1 MKSKKLLIISIFL
14 ILFALLFTSKVQATD
29 NLNIYSPASMLVDA
43 STGKVLYE
51 KNINEVRYP
60 ASTTKIMTAILALE
74 HCSLDEIATVSYD
87 AIFTVPSGYANA
99 NLQLGEELTIEQLL
113 KVLLIPSANDAANV
127 IAEHVA
133 GSISSFANMMNSKAT
148 EIGCTNTHF
157 VNPSGIHDEEHVS
170 TARDLA
176 IMAMYAMKNDTFRSL
191 VKETFYNLPATNK
204 YETTDRVFKTTN
216 DLLRVNTYDRADNY
230 YYKNAIGI
238 KTGYTSAAKNCIVA
252 GAERDG
258 LEFIAVIL
266 GAEQTEEGL
275 SERYLDCKT
284 LFDYGF
290 ETYAKRKLYDKNSIY
305 KEITISNGTKETKNL
320 NLITENDV
328 TVLVKQEDYDKEL
341 LPNFE
346 LKEDLKAPIMQGD
359 VVGSVSYTVEGVT
372 YKTNLLAGSNVE
384 KSSILGILF
393 KIVIIILILW
403 IVAQIL
409 RLTNRKKKRRKKRK
423 GNYRL

>member
-14 ILFALLFTSKVQATD
+14 ILFGLLFTNKVQATE
-29 NLNIYSPASMLVDA
+29 NLNIYSPAALLMDA
-43 STGKVLYE
+43 RTGKILYE
-51 KNINEVRYP
+51 KNIDEVRYP
-60 ASTTKIMTAILALE
+60 ASTTKMMTAILALE
-74 HCSLDEIATVSYD
+74 HCSLDEVATVSYD

-99 NLQLGEELTIEQLL
+99 NLQLGEQLTIEQLL

-127 IAEHVA
+127 IAEHIA
-133 GSISSFANMMNSKAT
+133 GSISSFANMMNSKAV

-157 VNPSGIHDEEHVS
+157 VNPSGIHNDEHTS

-176 IMAMYAMKNDTFRSL
+176 LIAKYAMQNSTFRNL
-191 VKETFYNLPATNK
+191 VKQTYYNLPATNK

-216 DLLRVNTYDRADNY
+216 DLLRVNNYDRADNY

-266 GAEQTEEGL
+266 GAQQTEAGL

-290 ETYAKRKLYDKNSIY
+290 DTYAERKLYDKDSIF

-320 NLITENDV
+320 NL
-328 TVLVKQEDYDKEL
+328 VLEGELSVLIKQADYEKEL
-341 LPNFE
+341 LPTVE

-359 VVGSVSYTVEGVT
+359 VVGTVSYTVEDIT

-384 KSSILGILF
+384 KSSILGILI
-393 KIVIIILILW
+393 KIAMIILILW
-403 IVAQIL
+403 IFALII
-409 RLTNRKKKRRKKRK
+409 RLTNKKKKRRRK

>member
-1 MKSKKLLIISIFL
+1 MKLKKLLLISIFL
-14 ILFALLFTSKVQATD
+14 ILFGLLFTSSVQAAD
-29 NLNIYSPASMLVDA
+29 NLNIYSPSAMLVDA
-43 STGKVLYE
+43 ATGKVLYE
-51 KNINEVRYP
+51 KNINETRYP

-74 HCSLDEIATVSYD
+74 HCSLDEVATVSYD

-127 IAEHVA
+127 IAEHIA
-133 GSISSFANMMNSKAT
+133 GSVSSFANMMNSKAV
-148 EIGCTNTHF
+148 ELGCTNTHF
-157 VNPSGIHDEEHVS
+157 VNPSGIHHEEHVS

-176 IMAMYAMKNDTFRSL
+176 IMAIYAMKNDTFRNL
-191 VKETFYNLPATNK
+191 VKQTYYNLPATNK

-216 DLLRVNTYDRADNY
+216 DLLRVNNYDRPDNY

-238 KTGYTSAAKNCIVA
+238 KTGYTSQAKNCIVA

-266 GAEQTEEGL
+266 GAEQTENGL

-284 LFDYGF
+284 LFEYGF
-290 ETYAKRKLYDKNSIY
+290 ETYSKRKLYDKNSIY

-320 NLITENDV
+320 NLIVENDLS
-328 TVLVKQEDYDKEL
+328 VLIKQDDYNTEL
-341 LPNFE
+341 LPTVE
-346 LKEDLKAPIMQGD
+346 LNEPLKAPIMQGD
-359 VVGSVSYTVEGVT
+359 VVGTLSYTVEDIT

-384 KSSILGILF
+384 KSSVLGILI
-393 KIVIIILILW
+393 KIVMIILILW

-409 RLTNRKKKRRKKRK
+409 RLTNKKKKRRRK

>member
-14 ILFALLFTSKVQATD
+14 ILFGLLFTNKVQATD
-29 NLNIYSPASMLVDA
+29 NLNIHSPVAMLVDA

-74 HCSLDEIATVSYD
+74 HCSLDEVATVSYD

-127 IAEHVA
+127 IAEHIA
-133 GSISSFANMMNSKAT
+133 GSIDSFANMMNSKAV

-157 VNPSGIHDEEHVS
+157 VNPSGIHNEEHVS

-176 IMAMYAMKNDTFRSL
+176 IMAMYAMQNDTFRSL

-216 DLLRVNTYDRADNY
+216 DLLRVNNYDKADNY

-266 GAEQTEEGL
+266 GAEQTEAGL

-284 LFDYGF
+284 LFEYGF
-290 ETYAKRKLYDKNSIY
+290 ETYAKRKLYDENSIY

-320 NLITENDV
+320 NLITENDL
-328 TVLVKQEDYDKEL
+328 TVLIKQEDYDKEL
-341 LPNFE
+341 LPTLE

-359 VVGSVSYTVEGVT
+359 VVGSVSYTVEDVT

-384 KSSILGILF
+384 KSSILGTLF
-393 KIVIIILILW
+393 KITLIILILW
-403 IVAQIL
+403 ILVQIL
-409 RLTNRKKKRRKKRK
+409 RLTNKKKKRRRK

>member
-14 ILFALLFTSKVQATD
+14 ILFGLLFTNKVQAAD
-29 NLNIYSPASMLVDA
+29 NLNIHSPVAMLVDA

-74 HCSLDEIATVSYD
+74 HCSLDEVATVSYE
-87 AIFTVPSGYANA
+87 AIYTVPSGYANA

-127 IAEHVA
+127 IAEHIA
-133 GSISSFANMMNSKAT
+133 GSISSFANMMNSKAV

-157 VNPSGIHDEEHVS
+157 VNPSGIHNEEHVS

-176 IMAMYAMKNDTFRSL
+176 IMAMYAMQNDTFRSL

-216 DLLRVNTYDRADNY
+216 DLLRVNNYDKADNY

-266 GAEQTEEGL
+266 GAEQTEAGL

-284 LFDYGF
+284 LFEYGF
-290 ETYAKRKLYDKNSIY
+290 ETYAKRKLYDENSIY

-320 NLITENDV
+320 NLITENDL
-328 TVLVKQEDYDKEL
+328 TVLIKQEDYDKEL
-341 LPNFE
+341 LPTLE

-359 VVGSVSYTVEGVT
+359 VVGSVSYTVEDVT

-384 KSSILGILF
+384 KSSILGTLF
-393 KIVIIILILW
+393 KITLIILILW
-403 IVAQIL
+403 ILVQIL
-409 RLTNRKKKRRKKRK
+409 RLTNKKKKRRRK

>member
-14 ILFALLFTSKVQATD
+14 ILFGLLFTSKVQAAD
-29 NLNIYSPASMLVDA
+29 NLNIYSPTALLMDA
-43 STGKVLYE
+43 RTGKIIYE
-51 KNINEVRYP
+51 KNIDEVRYP
-60 ASTTKIMTAILALE
+60 ASTTKMMTAILALE
-74 HCSLDEIATVSYD
+74 HCSLDEVATVSYD

-99 NLQLGEELTIEQLL
+99 NLQLGEELAIDDLL
-113 KVLLIPSANDAANV
+113 HVLLIPSANDAANV
-127 IAEHVA
+127 IAEHIS
-133 GSISSFANMMNSKAT
+133 GSVSSFANMMNSKAV

-157 VNPSGIHDEEHVS
+157 VNPSGIHNEEHVS

-176 IMAMYAMKNDTFRSL
+176 LIAKYAMQNDTFRSL
-191 VKETFYNLPATNK
+191 VKETYYNLPVTNK

-216 DLLRVNTYDRADNY
+216 DLLRVNNYDRADNY

-266 GAEQTEEGL
+266 GAEQTESGL

-290 ETYAKRKLYDKNSIY
+290 ETYAERKLYDKNSIF
-305 KEITISNGTKETKNL
+305 KEITISNATKETKEL
-320 NLITENDV
+320 NLVLEDEV
-328 TVLVKQEDYDKEL
+328 TILIKQEDYNKDL
-341 LPNFE
+341 LSNVQ

-359 VVGSVSYTVEGVT
+359 VVGTVSYTVEDVT
-372 YKTNLLAGSNVE
+372 YITNLLAGSNVE
-384 KSSILGILF
+384 KSSVLGILF
-393 KIVIIILILW
+393 KIVMIVLILW

-409 RLTNRKKKRRKKRK
+409 RLTNKKKKRRRK

>member
-14 ILFALLFTSKVQATD
+14 ILFGLLFTSKVQAAD
-29 NLNIYSPASMLVDA
+29 NLNIYSPTALLMDA
-43 STGKVLYE
+43 RTGKIIYE
-51 KNINEVRYP
+51 KNIDEVRYP
-60 ASTTKIMTAILALE
+60 ASTTKMMTAILALE
-74 HCSLDEIATVSYD
+74 HCSLDEVATVSYD

-99 NLQLGEELTIEQLL
+99 NLQLGEELAIDDLL
-113 KVLLIPSANDAANV
+113 HVLLIPSANDAANV
-127 IAEHVA
+127 IAEHIS
-133 GSISSFANMMNSKAT
+133 GSVSSFANMMNSKAV

-157 VNPSGIHDEEHVS
+157 VNPSGIHNEEHVS

-176 IMAMYAMKNDTFRSL
+176 LIAKYAMQNDTFRSL
-191 VKETFYNLPATNK
+191 VKETYYNLPVTNK

-216 DLLRVNTYDRADNY
+216 DLLRVNNYDRADNF

-266 GAEQTEEGL
+266 GAEQTESGL

-290 ETYAKRKLYDKNSIY
+290 ETYAERKLYDKNSIF
-305 KEITISNGTKETKNL
+305 KEITISNATKETKEL
-320 NLITENDV
+320 NLVLEDEV
-328 TVLVKQEDYDKEL
+328 TILIKQEDYNKDL
-341 LPNFE
+341 LSNVQ

-359 VVGSVSYTVEGVT
+359 VVGTVSYTVEDVT
-372 YKTNLLAGSNVE
+372 YITNLLAGSNVE
-384 KSSILGILF
+384 KSSVLGILF
-393 KIVIIILILW
+393 KIVMIVLILW

-409 RLTNRKKKRRKKRK
+409 RLTNKKKKRRRK

>member
-14 ILFALLFTSKVQATD
+14 ILFGLLFTSSVQAAD
-29 NLNIYSPASMLVDA
+29 NLNIYSPSAMLVDA
-43 STGKVLYE
+43 ATGKVLYE
-51 KNINEVRYP
+51 KNINETRYP

-74 HCSLDEIATVSYD
+74 HCSLDEVATVSYD

-127 IAEHVA
+127 IAEHIA
-133 GSISSFANMMNSKAT
+133 GSVSSFANMMNSKAV
-148 EIGCTNTHF
+148 ELGCTNTHF
-157 VNPSGIHDEEHVS
+157 VNPSGIHHEEHVS

-176 IMAMYAMKNDTFRSL
+176 IMAIYAMKNDTFRNL
-191 VKETFYNLPATNK
+191 VKQTYYNLPATNK

-216 DLLRVNTYDRADNY
+216 DLLRVNNYDRPDNY

-238 KTGYTSAAKNCIVA
+238 KTGYTSQAKNCIVA

-266 GAEQTEEGL
+266 GAEQTENGL

-284 LFDYGF
+284 LFEYGF
-290 ETYAKRKLYDKNSIY
+290 ETYSKRKLYDKNSIY

-320 NLITENDV
+320 NLIVENDLS
-328 TVLVKQEDYDKEL
+328 VLIKQDDYNTEL
-341 LPNFE
+341 LPTVE
-346 LKEDLKAPIMQGD
+346 LNEPLKAPIMQGD
-359 VVGSVSYTVEGVT
+359 VVGTLSYTVEDIT

-384 KSSILGILF
+384 KSSVLGILI
-393 KIVIIILILW
+393 KIVMIILILW

-409 RLTNRKKKRRKKRK
+409 RLTNKKKKRRRK

>member
-1 MKSKKLLIISIFL
+1 MKLKKLLLISIFL
-14 ILFALLFTSKVQATD
+14 ILFGLLFTNKAYATD
-29 NLNIYSPASMLVDA
+29 NLNIYSPAAMLVDA
-43 STGKVLYE
+43 NTGKVLYE
-51 KNINEVRYP
+51 KNINDKRYP

-74 HCSLDEIATVSYD
+74 HCSLDEVATVSYD

-99 NLQLGEELTIEQLL
+99 NLQLGEELTINELL
-113 KVLLIPSANDAANV
+113 HVLLIPSANDAANV
-127 IAEHVA
+127 IAEHIA
-133 GSISSFANMMNSKAT
+133 GSISSFANMMNSKAV

-191 VKETFYNLPATNK
+191 VKETFYSLPATNK
-204 YETTDRVFKTTN
+204 YDTTDRVFKTTN
-216 DLLRVNTYDRADNY
+216 DLLRVNNYDRADNY

-284 LFDYGF
+284 LFNYGF
-290 ETYAKRKLYDKNSIY
+290 ETYTEKKLYDKNSIY
-305 KEITISNGTKETKNL
+305 SEITISNGTKETKNL
-320 NLITENDV
+320 NLITESDL
-328 TVLVKQEDYDKEL
+328 TVLIKQDDYDKEL
-341 LPNFE
+341 LPTVE
-346 LKEDLKAPIMQGD
+346 LKENLKAPIMQGD
-359 VVGSVSYTVEGVT
+359 VIGSLSYTVENIT

-384 KSSILGILF
+384 KSSILSILI
-393 KIVIIILILW
+393 KIVMIILILW
-403 IVAQIL
+403 IVAKIVS
-409 RLTNRKKKRRKKRK
+409 LTNHKKKRRRK
-423 GNYRL
+423 GNYRI

>member
-14 ILFALLFTSKVQATD
+14 ILFGLLFTSSVQAAD
-29 NLNIYSPASMLVDA
+29 NLNIYSPSAMLVDA
-43 STGKVLYE
+43 ATGKVLYE
-51 KNINEVRYP
+51 KNINETRYP

-74 HCSLDEIATVSYD
+74 HCSLDEVATVSYD

-127 IAEHVA
+127 IAEHIA
-133 GSISSFANMMNSKAT
+133 GSISSFANMMNSKAV

-157 VNPSGIHDEEHVS
+157 VNPSGIHHEEHVS

-176 IMAMYAMKNDTFRSL
+176 IIAMYAMQNDTFRTL
-191 VKETFYNLPATNK
+191 VKETYYNLPATNK

-216 DLLRVNTYDRADNY
+216 DLLRVNNYDRADNY

-266 GAEQTEEGL
+266 GAQQTEAGL

-290 ETYAKRKLYDKNSIY
+290 DTYAERKLYDKDSIF

-320 NLITENDV
+320 NL
-328 TVLVKQEDYDKEL
+328 VLEGELSVLIKQADYEKEL
-341 LPNFE
+341 LPTVE

-359 VVGSVSYTVEGVT
+359 VVGTVSYTVEDIT

-384 KSSILGILF
+384 KSSILGILI
-393 KIVIIILILW
+393 KIAMIILILW
-403 IVAQIL
+403 IFALII
-409 RLTNRKKKRRKKRK
+409 RLTNKKKKRRRK

>member
-1 MKSKKLLIISIFL
+1 MKLKKLFIISIFL
-14 ILFALLFTSKVQATD
+14 ILFGLLFTTTSLATD
-29 NLNIYSPASMLVDA
+29 NLNIYSPSAMLVDA
-43 STGKVLYE
+43 NTGKVLYE

-60 ASTTKIMTAILALE
+60 ASTTKMMTAILALE
-74 HCSLDEIATVSYD
+74 HCSLDEVATVSYD

-99 NLQLGEELTIEQLL
+99 NLQLGEQLTIEQLL

-127 IAEHVA
+127 IAEHIA
-133 GSISSFANMMNSKAT
+133 GSISSFANMMNSKAV

-157 VNPSGIHDEEHVS
+157 VNPSGIHHEEHVS

-176 IMAMYAMKNDTFRSL
+176 IIAMYAMQNDTFRTL
-191 VKETFYNLPATNK
+191 VKETYYNLPATNK

-216 DLLRVNTYDRADNY
+216 DLLRVNNYDRADNY

-266 GAEQTEEGL
+266 GAQQTEAGL

-290 ETYAKRKLYDKNSIY
+290 DTYAERKLYDKDSIF

-320 NLITENDV
+320 NL
-328 TVLVKQEDYDKEL
+328 VLEGELSVLIKQADYEKEL
-341 LPNFE
+341 LPTVE

-359 VVGSVSYTVEGVT
+359 VVGTVSYTVEDIT

-384 KSSILGILF
+384 KSSILGILI
-393 KIVIIILILW
+393 KIAMIILILW
-403 IVAQIL
+403 IFALII
-409 RLTNRKKKRRKKRK
+409 RLTNKKKKRRRK

>member
-14 ILFALLFTSKVQATD
+14 ILFGLLFTNKVEATD
-29 NLNIYSPASMLVDA
+29 NLNIYSPVAMLVDA

-60 ASTTKIMTAILALE
+60 ASTTKMMTAILALE
-74 HCSLDEIATVSYD
+74 HCSLDEVATVSYD

-127 IAEHVA
+127 IAEHIA
-133 GSISSFANMMNSKAT
+133 GSIESFANMMNSKAV

-176 IMAMYAMKNDTFRSL
+176 IIAMYAMQNDTFRSL

-204 YETTDRVFKTTN
+204 YESTDRVFKTTN
-216 DLLRVNTYDRADNY
+216 DLLRVNNYDRADNY

-266 GAEQTEEGL
+266 GAEQTEAGL

-290 ETYAKRKLYDKNSIY
+290 ETYSKRKLYDKNSIY

-320 NLITENDV
+320 NLITENDL
-328 TVLVKQEDYDKEL
+328 TVLIKQEDYDKEL
-341 LPNFE
+341 LPTVE

-359 VVGSVSYTVEGVT
+359 VVGSVSYTVEDVT

-384 KSSILGILF
+384 KSSILGTLF
-393 KIVIIILILW
+393 KIVLIILILW
-403 IVAQIL
+403 IVANIL
-409 RLTNRKKKRRKKRK
+409 RLTNKKKKRRRK

>member
-14 ILFALLFTSKVQATD
+14 ILFGLLFANKVEATD
-29 NLNIYSPASMLVDA
+29 NLNIHSPVAMLVDA

-60 ASTTKIMTAILALE
+60 ASTTKMMTAILALE
-74 HCSLDEIATVSYD
+74 HCSLDEVATVSYD

-127 IAEHVA
+127 IAEHIA
-133 GSISSFANMMNSKAT
+133 GSISSFANMMNSKAV

-157 VNPSGIHDEEHVS
+157 VNPSGIHNEEHVS

-191 VKETFYNLPATNK
+191 VKQTFYNLPATNK

-216 DLLRVNTYDRADNY
+216 DLLRVNNYDRADNY

-238 KTGYTSAAKNCIVA
+238 KTGYTSQSKNCIVA

-266 GAEQTEEGL
+266 GAEQTETGL

-320 NLITENDV
+320 NLITETDL
-328 TVLVKQEDYDKEL
+328 TVLIKQKDYDKEL
-341 LPNFE
+341 LP
-346 LKEDLKAPIMQGD
+346 
-359 VVGSVSYTVEGVT
+359 
-372 YKTNLLAGSNVE
+372 
-384 KSSILGILF
+384 
-393 KIVIIILILW
+393 
-403 IVAQIL
+403 
-409 RLTNRKKKRRKKRK
+409 
-423 GNYRL
+423 

>member
-14 ILFALLFTSKVQATD
+14 ILFGLLFTNKVHASD
-29 NLNIYSPASMLVDA
+29 DLNILSPVAMLVDA

-51 KNINEVRYP
+51 KNINETHYP

-74 HCSLDEIATVSYD
+74 HCSLDEVATVSYD

-127 IAEHVA
+127 IAEHIA
-133 GSISSFANMMNSKAT
+133 GSISDFANMMNSKAV

-157 VNPSGIHDEEHVS
+157 VNPSGIHNEEHVS

-176 IMAMYAMKNDTFRSL
+176 IMAMYAMQNDTFRSL

-216 DLLRVNTYDRADNY
+216 DLLRVNNYDRADNY

-266 GAEQTEEGL
+266 GAEQTETGL

-290 ETYAKRKLYDKNSIY
+290 NTYVKRKLYDKNSIY
-305 KEITISNGTKETKNL
+305 KEIVISNGTKETKNL
-320 NLITENDV
+320 NLITENDL
-328 TVLVKQEDYDKEL
+328 TVLIKQEDFDKEL
-341 LPNFE
+341 LPTVE
-346 LKEDLKAPIMQGD
+346 LNEDLKAPIMQGD
-359 VVGSVSYTVEGVT
+359 VVGSLSYTVENVT
-372 YKTNLLAGSNVE
+372 YKTNLIAGSNVE
-384 KSSILGILF
+384 KSSILGILI
-393 KIVIIILILW
+393 KIVMIILILW

-409 RLTNRKKKRRKKRK
+409 RLTNKKKKRRRK

>member
-14 ILFALLFTSKVQATD
+14 ILFGLLFTSEVQATD
-29 NLNIYSPASMLVDA
+29 NLNIYSPAAMLVDA
-43 STGKVLYE
+43 NTGKVLYE

-60 ASTTKIMTAILALE
+60 ASTTKMMTAILALE
-74 HCSLDEIATVSYD
+74 HCSLDEVATVSYD

-99 NLQLGEELTIEQLL
+99 NLQLGEELTIDELL
-113 KVLLIPSANDAANV
+113 HVLLIPSANDAANV
-127 IAEHVA
+127 IAEHIA
-133 GSISSFANMMNSKAT
+133 GSVSSFANMMNSKAV

-176 IMAMYAMKNDTFRSL
+176 IIALYAMKNDTFRSL
-191 VKETFYNLPATNK
+191 VKETYYNLPATNK
-204 YETTDRVFKTTN
+204 YETTDRVFRTTN
-216 DLLRVNTYDRADNY
+216 DLLRVNNYDRADNY

-266 GAEQTEEGL
+266 GAEQTETGL

-290 ETYAKRKLYDKNSIY
+290 ETYTEKKLYDKNSIY
-305 KEITISNGTKETKNL
+305 KEITVSNATKETKSL
-320 NLITENDV
+320 NLITEDEL
-328 TVLVKQEDYDKEL
+328 TVLIKQENYDKEL
-341 LPNFE
+341 LPTVE

-359 VVGSVSYTVEGVT
+359 VVGSISYTVEDVT

-384 KSSILGILF
+384 KSSILGILI
-393 KIVIIILILW
+393 KIIMIILILW
-403 IVAQIL
+403 IFALII
-409 RLTNRKKKRRKKRK
+409 RLTNKKKKRRRK

>member
-14 ILFALLFTSKVQATD
+14 ILFGLLFTNKVEATD
-29 NLNIYSPASMLVDA
+29 NLNIHSPVAMLVDA

-60 ASTTKIMTAILALE
+60 ASTTKMMTAILALE
-74 HCSLDEIATVSYD
+74 HCSLDEVATVSYD

-127 IAEHVA
+127 IAEHIA
-133 GSISSFANMMNSKAT
+133 GSISSFANMMNSKAV

-176 IMAMYAMKNDTFRSL
+176 IIALYAMKNDTFRSL
-191 VKETFYNLPATNK
+191 VKETYYNLPATNK

-216 DLLRVNTYDRADNY
+216 DLLRVNNYDRADNY

-266 GAEQTEEGL
+266 GAEQTETGL

-320 NLITENDV
+320 NLITENDLS
-328 TVLVKQEDYDKEL
+328 VLIKQEDYDKEL
-341 LPNFE
+341 LPTVE

-359 VVGSVSYTVEGVT
+359 VVGSVSYTVEDVT

-393 KIVIIILILW
+393 KIAMIILILW
-403 IVAQIL
+403 ILVQIL
-409 RLTNRKKKRRKKRK
+409 RLTNKKKKRRRK

>member
-14 ILFALLFTSKVQATD
+14 ILFGLFFTNKVQATD
-29 NLNIYSPASMLVDA
+29 NLNIYSPSAMLVDA

-60 ASTTKIMTAILALE
+60 ASTTKMMTAILALE
-74 HCSLDEIATVSYD
+74 NCSLDEVATVSYD
-87 AIFTVPSGYANA
+87 AIYTVPSGYANA

-127 IAEHVA
+127 IAEHIA
-133 GSISSFANMMNSKAT
+133 GSISDFANMMNSKAV

-157 VNPSGIHDEEHVS
+157 VNPSGIHHEEHVS

-176 IMAMYAMKNDTFRSL
+176 IIAMYAMRNDTFRSL

-216 DLLRVNTYDRADNY
+216 DLLRVNNYDRADNY

-266 GAEQTEEGL
+266 GAGQTESGL

-284 LFDYGF
+284 LFNHGF
-290 ETYAKRKLYDKNSIY
+290 ETYTKRKLYDKNSIY
-305 KEITISNGTKETKNL
+305 KEITISNATKETKNL

-328 TVLVKQEDYDKEL
+328 TVLIKQEDYDKEL
-341 LPNFE
+341 LPTVE

-359 VVGSVSYTVEGVT
+359 VVGNLSYTVEGIT
-372 YKTNLLAGSNVE
+372 YKINLLAGSNVE

-393 KIVIIILILW
+393 KIAVIILILW
-403 IVAQIL
+403 IVVQIL
-409 RLTNRKKKRRKKRK
+409 RLTNKKKKRRRK